1 MNPFQHWTAWATSP
15 LGQRLI
21 AEEQQW
27 LDSTVQDVFGYH
39 ALQIGPDGL
48 DALRMNRMSS
58 RMRMRVADYPEIPR
72 SPGETTL
79 MGSLHDLPFKTQS
92 IDLLILSHALEVAPD
107 PHALLREA
115 DRVLIPEGRLVIL
128 GFNPVSVW
136 RLRKGC
142 RSVNQFP
149 PAGHDW
155 IALSRI
161 KDWLK
166 LLSFDLGAGGASAFG
181 AYNPPFDSERWLTR
195 TQWMDPAGRRWWPM
209 FGGVYFLMAVK
220 RVHHMRLIGPAWKKA
235 RSVSAAAQTV
245 PSARVVQEKQEI
257 SP

>member
-1 MNPFQHWTAWATSP
+1 MNPFQHWTTWATSP

-48 DALRMNRMSS
+48 DALRTNRMSS
-58 RMRMRVADYPEIPR
+58 RMRMRVADYPAIAHP
-72 SPGETTL
+72 PGETTL
-79 MGSLHDLPFKTQS
+79 RGSLQDIPFKTQS

-128 GFNPVSVW
+128 GFNPVSIW

-161 KDWLK
+161 KDWLE

-195 TQWMDPAGRRWWPM
+195 MQWMDPAGRRWWPM

-220 RVHHMRLIGPAWKKA
+220 RVHHMRLIGPAWKKG
-235 RSVSAAAQTV
+235 RSGSAAAQTV
-245 PSARVVQEKQEI
+245 PSARVGQEKQEI
-257 SP
+257 GR

>member
-1 MNPFQHWTAWATSP
+1 MNPFQHWTAWAASP

-27 LDSTVQDVFGYH
+27 LDSTVQDVFGYN

-48 DALRMNRMSS
+48 DALRTNRMSS
-58 RMRMRVADYPEIPR
+58 RMRMVISDYPAI
-72 SPGETTL
+72 SDHAGEATL

-92 IDLLILSHALEVAPD
+92 IDLLVLSHALEVAPD

-128 GFNPVSVW
+128 GFNPVSIW

-166 LLSFDLGAGGASAFG
+166 LLSLDLGAGGASAFG
-181 AYNPPFDSERWLTR
+181 AYNPPFDSQRGLAR

-220 RVHHMRLIGPAWKKA
+220 RVHHMRLIGPAWKKG
-235 RSVSAAAQTV
+235 RLGSTAAQTV

-257 SP
+257 SR

>member
-48 DALRMNRMSS
+48 DALRANRMSS
-58 RMRMRVADYPEIPR
+58 RMRMRVA
-72 SPGETTL
+72 
-79 MGSLHDLPFKTQS
+79 
-92 IDLLILSHALEVAPD
+92 ALEVAPD

-128 GFNPVSVW
+128 GFNPVSIW

-181 AYNPPFDSERWLTR
+181 AYNPPFDSERWLIR

-220 RVHHMRLIGPAWKKA
+220 RVHHMRLIGPAWKKG

-257 SP
+257 SR